1 VGRNSLRGPGYFS
14 VDMTAMKRFKLK
26 ENAAI
31 EIRANAYN
39 LFNRLNLMSFKANED
54 NTQIQ
59 NVDFGR
65 AIHALSGRVAEIQV
79 RFSF

>member
-1 VGRNSLRGPGYFS
+1 
-14 VDMTAMKRFKLK
+14 MTAIKRFKLPGK
-26 ENAAI
+26 SFLGENAGV

-39 LFNRLNLMSFKANED
+39 LFNRLNLKPFQANDD